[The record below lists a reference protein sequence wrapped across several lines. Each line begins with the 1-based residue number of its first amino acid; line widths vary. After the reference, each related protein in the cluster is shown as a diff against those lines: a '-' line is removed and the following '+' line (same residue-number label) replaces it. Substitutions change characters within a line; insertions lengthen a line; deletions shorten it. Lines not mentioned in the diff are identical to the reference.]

1 MPLRSWAPWL
11 LVLAVGCAT
20 SDDARPAQKAK
31 KAKASSVAPVADED
45 DDSPEPSAPVAKAD
59 ERDKKAGEADASA
72 PPVAVAEPP
81 PQAKAE
87 PPPDAPKR
95 TAADPFGDVGFK
107 EVDQKDWLASL
118 REKIAQQEKVPP
130 TDLRVSPGLLRAAY
144 VRSPPV
150 VPVKQGRRAPP
161 RRHEIVVVDNQGRR
175 VATFHAVA
183 AKRGD
188 EPPKDLRFLSE
199 ERLVY
204 EVVEPP
210 PEPPPPG
217 KPAPRKPPP
226 RPAHGKKV
234 TPKPAKMTAKAA
246 KPGAPKTAAAAPPPR
261 PIPPLPPPRTFVI
274 QPIAPRSRP
283 LKCIGVHFT
292 FSRDRDKLAFVSGT
306 AEAGFVAVD
315 GAQVYP
321 RRGRT
326 IVASAPAWSKD
337 GRSLAFLEARADQPA
352 RLVLLAELDN
362 ATGDTTWDL
371 PPSAN
376 TDGALVFWAGSGKL
390 VVGKTQMRPIFSASF
405 TKEMPGR

>member
-20 SDDARPAQKAK
+20 SDDSRPAPKPK
-31 KAKASSVAPVADED
+31 KAAAAPAPADED
-45 DDSPEPSAPVAKAD
+45 DDSDEAPAPVAKGAAPETKSQD
-59 ERDKKAGEADASA
+59 RDASA
-72 PPVAVAEPP
+72 PPPVAAEPP
-81 PQAKAE
+81 PRAKAE
-87 PPPDAPKR
+87 PPADAPKR

-118 REKIAQQEKVPP
+118 TEKIAQQEEVPP

-144 VRSPPV
+144 VRSSPV
-150 VPVKQGRRAPP
+150 VPVKPGRHAPP

-175 VATFHAVA
+175 VATFRAVA
-183 AKRGD
+183 AKHGD

-217 KPAPRKPPP
+217 KPAPAPRKP
-226 RPAHGKKV
+226 RPAHGKKA
-234 TPKPAKMTAKAA
+234 TAKPA
-246 KPGAPKTAAAAPPPR
+246 APKVAAAPPPR
-261 PIPPLPPPRTFVI
+261 PITPLPPPRTFVI
-274 QPIAPRSRP
+274 QPITPRARP
-283 LKCIGVHFT
+283 LKCVGVHFT

-326 IVASAPAWSKD
+326 VVASAPAWSRD
-337 GRSLAFLEARADQPA
+337 GRSLAFLEARGDQPA

-362 ATGDTTWDL
+362 PTGDTTWDL

-376 TDGALVFWAGSGKL
+376 TDGVLVFWAGSGKL

-405 TKEMPGR
+405 TKETPGR